1 MKPRQTLDAY
11 SSLPDDVTPFR
22 AAPPTDDEQR
32 GLFRNDSAQRYPEV
46 PQAMQLFSQPADEE
60 EEVYSDYERPFKNYY
75 FGYSEY
81 NKKYSKLISYLTS
94 IRQLG
99 CY

>member
-1 MKPRQTLDAY
+1 
-11 SSLPDDVTPFR
+11 
-22 AAPPTDDEQR
+22 
-32 GLFRNDSAQRYPEV
+32 
-46 PQAMQLFSQPADEE
+46 MQLFSQPADEE